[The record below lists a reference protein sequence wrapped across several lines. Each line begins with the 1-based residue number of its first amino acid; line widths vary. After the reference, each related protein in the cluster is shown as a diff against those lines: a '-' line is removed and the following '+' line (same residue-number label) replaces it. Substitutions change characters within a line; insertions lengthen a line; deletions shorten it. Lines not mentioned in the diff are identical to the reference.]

1 MEIKRYISLVL
12 RWAWLI
18 ILGAASF
25 GTVTYFINQNTA
37 PVYQASA
44 RFLIDEAPGS
54 STGNDYAQILLE
66 QRLAQTYVE
75 LINVRSVREET
86 VQRLGLPFSGDSL
99 AGRIAVSAP
108 EDKQILMITVQDT
121 DYQRAADIA
130 NTVGAVFIEQTEVRE
145 NLRYAEPIATWQD
158 RLNEIGDEIE
168 EIETEINAFA
178 TPESP
183 EAEAALSRLQTQLNE
198 AQIRYTE
205 AFNNRNQLQVAQARE
220 SSNIIP
226 FEEAQPN
233 PAPIRPRTSANTT
246 MAVAVGAI
254 LALGIVFLVEYLDD
268 TIKAPEQILEDT
280 NLSTLGAI
288 AYIPGSK
295 PSDHLVT
302 HQIPRAPVSEAF
314 RMVRTNLNFAAVD
327 SGLHTF
333 IVCSASPG
341 EGKSTTTA
349 NLAVVMAQT
358 GKRVLV
364 VDADLRRPIQH
375 KIFEIANNQ
384 GLTTAILDNQT
395 PVSNHIQETAV
406 PNLSVM
412 TSGPIPPNPAELLNS
427 QRMNQILTE
436 LKEKADVI
444 LFDSPP
450 ILSVADASILAPQV
464 DGCLLMVEVAKT
476 RRNIFLQAVTRI
488 SNANVHV
495 YGCIMN
501 RSQPGRRSYY
511 YQSDYYYYQYNNYD
525 YNHRTSSKR
534 RAAIRFPR
542 WLSGLSRR

>member
-1 MEIKRYISLVL
+1 MELKRYISLIL

-18 ILGAASF
+18 ILGAVLF
-25 GTVTYFINQNTA
+25 GTVTYFINKNIS
-37 PVYQASA
+37 PVYQATA

-54 STGNDYAQILLE
+54 ASGNDYAQILLE

-86 VQRLGLPFSGDSL
+86 VQRLGLPFSADSL
-99 AGRIAVSAP
+99 AGKLSISAP
-108 EDKQILMITVQDT
+108 EDKQILSITVQDT

-130 NTVGAVFIEQTEVRE
+130 NTVGAVFIEQTEARE

-158 RLNEIGDEIE
+158 RLDEIGDEIE
-168 EIETEINAFA
+168 EVEIQISAFG

-183 EAEAALSRLQTQLNE
+183 EADAARSRLETQLNE

-220 SSNIIP
+220 SSNIIL
-226 FEEAQPN
+226 FEEAQPH
-233 PAPIRPRTSANTT
+233 PSPIRPRTSANTA
-246 MAVAVGAI
+246 MAVAVGVI
-254 LALGIVFLVEYLDD
+254 LMIGIIFLFEYLDD
-268 TIKAPEQILEDT
+268 TIKLPEQILEDT

-295 PSDHLVT
+295 PSEQLVT

-327 SGLHTF
+327 DGLHTL
-333 IVCSASPG
+333 IVSSASPG

-349 NLAVVMAQT
+349 NLAVVIAQT

-364 VDADLRRPIQH
+364 VDADLRRPKQH
-375 KIFEIANNQ
+375 EIFETSNNQ

-395 PVSNHIQETAV
+395 PASFHIQPTAV
-406 PNLSVM
+406 PNLRIM

-427 QRMNQILTE
+427 QRMNQVLAD
-436 LKEKADVI
+436 LKEEADVI

-464 DGCLLMVEVAKT
+464 NGCLLVVEVAKT
-476 RRNIFLQAVTRI
+476 RRNMFLQAVSRL
-488 SNANVHV
+488 SNAKAHL
-495 YGCIMN
+495 YGSIMN
-501 RSQPGRRSYY
+501 SSQSSRRGYY
-511 YQSDYYYYQYNNYD
+511 YQPDYYYYHYNNYD
-525 YNHRTSSKR
+525 YNRRTNGKSR
-534 RAAIRFPR
+534 GIIRFPR

>member
-1 MEIKRYISLVL
+1 MELKRYISLIL

-18 ILGAASF
+18 ILGAVLF
-25 GTVTYFINQNTA
+25 GTVTYFINKNIS
-37 PVYQASA
+37 PVYQATA

-54 STGNDYAQILLE
+54 ASGNDYAQILLE

-86 VQRLGLPFSGDSL
+86 VQRLGLPFSADSL
-99 AGRIAVSAP
+99 AGKLSISAP
-108 EDKQILMITVQDT
+108 EDKQILSITVQDT

-130 NTVGAVFIEQTEVRE
+130 NTVGAVFIEQTEARE

-158 RLNEIGDEIE
+158 RLDEIGDEIE
-168 EIETEINAFA
+168 EVEIQISAFG

-183 EAEAALSRLQTQLNE
+183 EADAARSRLETQLNE

-220 SSNIIP
+220 SSNIIL
-226 FEEAQPN
+226 FEEAQPH
-233 PAPIRPRTSANTT
+233 PSPIRPRTSANTA
-246 MAVAVGAI
+246 MAVAVGVI
-254 LALGIVFLVEYLDD
+254 LMIGIIFLFEYLDD
-268 TIKAPEQILEDT
+268 TIKLPEQILEDT

-295 PSDHLVT
+295 PSEQLVT

-327 SGLHTF
+327 DGLHTL
-333 IVCSASPG
+333 IVSSASPG

-349 NLAVVMAQT
+349 NLAVVIAQT

-364 VDADLRRPIQH
+364 VDADLRRPKQH
-375 KIFEIANNQ
+375 EIFETSNNQ

-395 PVSNHIQETAV
+395 PASFHIQPTAV
-406 PNLSVM
+406 PNLKIM

-427 QRMNQILTE
+427 QRMNQVLAD
-436 LKEKADVI
+436 LKEEADVI

-464 DGCLLMVEVAKT
+464 NGCLLVVEVAKT
-476 RRNIFLQAVTRI
+476 RRNMFLQAVSRL
-488 SNANVHV
+488 SNAKAHL
-495 YGCIMN
+495 YGGIMN
-501 RSQPGRRSYY
+501 SSQSSRRGYY
-511 YQSDYYYYQYNNYD
+511 YQPDYYYYHYNNYD
-525 YNHRTSSKR
+525 YNRRTNGKSR
-534 RAAIRFPR
+534 GIIRFPR

>member
-1 MEIKRYISLVL
+1 MEIKRHISLVL

-25 GTVTYFINQNTA
+25 GTVTYFINQNIA

-44 RFLIDEAPGS
+44 RFLIDEAPGAYS
-54 STGNDYAQILLE
+54 GNDYAQILLE

-75 LINVRSVREET
+75 MINVRSVREET
-86 VQRLGLPFSGDSL
+86 VQRLGLPFSADSL
-99 AGRIAVSAP
+99 AGKISVSAP
-108 EDKQILMITVQDT
+108 EDKQILVITVQDT

-130 NTVGAVFIEQTEVRE
+130 NTVGAAFIEQTEARE
-145 NLRYAEPIATWQD
+145 NLRYAGPIATWQE
-158 RLNEIGDEIE
+158 RLDEIGDEIE
-168 EIETEINAFA
+168 EIEIQINAFP

-183 EAEAALSRLQTQLNE
+183 QAEAALSRLQTQLNV

-220 SSNIIP
+220 NSSIIP

-233 PAPIRPRTSANTT
+233 PNPIRPRTSANTRV
-246 MAVAVGAI
+246 AVAAGVI
-254 LALGIVFLVEYLDD
+254 LAVGIIFLVEYLDD
-268 TIKAPEQILEDT
+268 TIKTPEQILEDT

-288 AYIPGSK
+288 AYIPGSE
-295 PSDHLVT
+295 PSDDLVT
-302 HQIPRAPVSEAF
+302 HQMPRAPVSEAF

-341 EGKSTTTA
+341 EGKSTTAA
-349 NLAVVMAQT
+349 NLAVVIAQT

-364 VDADLRRPIQH
+364 VDADLRRPMQH

-395 PVSNHIQETAV
+395 AVSDHIQETAV

-436 LKEKADVI
+436 LKEKAEVI

-464 DGCLLMVEVAKT
+464 DGCLLVVEIAKT
-476 RRNIFLQAVTRI
+476 RRDLFLQAVTCIR
-488 SNANVHV
+488 NANVHV

-501 RSQPGRRSYY
+501 HPQASRRSYF
-511 YQSDYYYYQYNNYD
+511 YQSDYYYYHYNNYD
-525 YNHRTSSKR
+525 YNHRPGGES